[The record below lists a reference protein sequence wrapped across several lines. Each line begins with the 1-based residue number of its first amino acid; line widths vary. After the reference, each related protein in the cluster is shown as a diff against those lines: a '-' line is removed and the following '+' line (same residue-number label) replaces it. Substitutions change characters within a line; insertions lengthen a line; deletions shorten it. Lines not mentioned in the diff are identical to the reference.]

1 MDPLD
6 VIENVSLVFPKFQP
20 IMNSEE
26 YRIIGYEVVGR
37 IDLNGEAQSLAP
49 FFLDPAVP
57 VEYKWEV
64 DKEIHRKAVK
74 YAASFPDHPR
84 LFFNIDPATLVQL
97 HCLEEL
103 MENFERYQKQGLQH
117 DRVVF
122 EFRMNDYLGDIND
135 LSHMLLYMK
144 ASGYQVSLDDIRTND
159 ANLDHF
165 SKLEPNLIKV
175 DLSDLKEGT
184 NYSTYRDVLNAL
196 STFARKIGASLHFK
210 GIQNSHHLHTAWKH
224 GGRYLQGVYMQK
236 SVDNFIDPY
245 ASKAKLEKDIHTF
258 IDMAHRKLQQQADF
272 LQWMDEKIV
281 ETLRGKELISD
292 PLAEYISKA
301 TENVSFRVYICDIYG
316 YQKSANWL
324 KVDDH
329 DWEFDD
335 DAIGKNWSWRTYF
348 LAQIMQMKHQKTG
361 MLSDK
366 YRDIETNELIR
377 TYSYPIDSE
386 QYVFIDLDPTFLFEN
401 DWLL

>member
-6 VIENVSLVFPKFQP
+6 VIENISHVFPQYQP

-26 YRIIGYEVVGR
+26 FKIIGYEVVGR
-37 IDLNGEAQSLAP
+37 IKLNGEVRSLAP
-49 FFLDPAVP
+49 FFLDSSVP
-57 VEYKWEV
+57 VEYRWEV

-74 YAASFPDHPR
+74 YACGYPNHPR
-84 LFFNIDPATLVQL
+84 LFFNIDPDTLVQL

-103 MENFERYQKQGLQH
+103 MENFERYHKEGLQR

-122 EFRMNDYLGDIND
+122 EFRMNDYAGVIND

-159 ANLDHF
+159 TNLNHF

-175 DLSDLKEGT
+175 DLADLKEGMDH
-184 NYSTYRDVLNAL
+184 STYRDVLNGLA
-196 STFARKIGASLHFK
+196 TFARKIGASLHFK
-210 GIQNSHHLHTAWKH
+210 GIKNSHQLHTGWKH
-224 GGRYLQGVYMQK
+224 GGRFLQGEYLSA
-236 SVDNFIDPY
+236 SVDGFIDSQ
-245 ASKAKLEKDIHTF
+245 ASKELLEKNINGF
-258 IDMAHRKLQQQADF
+258 IGRYHRKLEQQIKLIQSLD
-272 LQWMDEKIV
+272 DKIAELLKGEELFSV
-281 ETLRGKELISD
+281 ESLTELI
-292 PLAEYISKA
+292 AKTTQE
-301 TENVSFRVYICDIYG
+301 VSFRVYICDLYG

-324 KVDDH
+324 KVDEK
-329 DWEFDD
+329 WIFDEQ
-335 DAIGKNWSWRTYF
+335 AIGKNWSWRTYF
-348 LAQIMQMKHQKTG
+348 LAQIMQMKHRKIG

-366 YRDIETNELIR
+366 YRDIETNDEIR
-377 TYSYPIDSE
+377 TYSYPIDDE